1 LRVVVERVLSMTD
14 KMDRVVILN
23 DTTPKGLADA
33 VNRIINRVQGGQ
45 SPAEVVSVSY
55 QALSAMSLSQAG
67 TPDYS
72 ALLHLRG
79 ERLPDDI

>member
-1 LRVVVERVLSMTD
+1 MVLGRVPEMSET
-14 KMDRVVILN
+14 MDRVVVLN

-33 VNRIINRVQGGQ
+33 INRIINRVQGGQ
-45 SPAEVVSVSY
+45 FPVEVVSVSY
-55 QALSAMSLSQAG
+55 QALSALSLSQPG